1 MKTYAG
7 HPMTNAA
14 TAKIVSPFPNP
25 SALYI
30 AGANKGN
37 PKPAIDRKKEA
48 AARAEYEIC
57 EIGTTGTEWT
67 YQKRHEA

>member
-1 MKTYAG
+1 
-7 HPMTNAA
+7 MTIAT

-37 PKPAIDRKKEA
+37 PKPASDRKKEA
-48 AARAEYEIC
+48 AARAEYGMI
-57 EIGTTGTEWT
+57 
-67 YQKRHEA
+67 